1 MIETKNGA
9 GTKPRD
15 PHADLWRAFLEADE
29 RAGELYFAA
38 DDGDATQDESD
49 AANQGKL
56 RLVREIITAQ
66 SRGHAEPS
74 SVVTLV
80 PCRLRT

>member
-29 RAGELYFAA
+29 RLESCTLQRGTVMRRKRNRMQPTRETAPAT
-38 DDGDATQDESD
+38 GDHHRPV
-49 AANQGKL
+49 QGP
-56 RLVREIITAQ
+56 R
-66 SRGHAEPS
+66 
-74 SVVTLV
+74 
-80 PCRLRT
+80 